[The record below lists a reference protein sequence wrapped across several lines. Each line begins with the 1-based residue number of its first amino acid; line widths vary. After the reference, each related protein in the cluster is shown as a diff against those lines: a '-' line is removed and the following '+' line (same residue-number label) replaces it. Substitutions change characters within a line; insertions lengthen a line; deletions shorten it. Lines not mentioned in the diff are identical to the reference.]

1 MTESSSTVLVVD
13 DDSEIRQ
20 GLMDV
25 LQRAGYQVAEAS
37 NGPAAVERAEEL
49 KPDLVFLDMTMPG
62 GMDGADVA
70 AELRR
75 REAGARTPL
84 VALSAGREPEDR
96 DRALRAGCNIYLTKP
111 CPPARIREVVQ
122 AMLDKRGKSDELGS

>member
-20 GLMDV
+20 AVMDV
-25 LQRAGYQVAEAS
+25 LQRAGYQVAEACD
-37 NGPAAVERAEEL
+37 GPAAVERALEL

-75 REAGARTPL
+75 REAVARTPL

-96 DRALRAGCNIYLTKP
+96 ERALQAGCNIYLTKP
-111 CPPARIREVVQ
+111 CAPARIREVVQ
-122 AMLDKRGKSDELGS
+122 TMLGKRGELDVLGS